1 MKILMAGVL
10 AVLMLAGCG
19 SHNTSSIAQAPV
31 GGKVNP
37 TRFLV
42 IPADADVEA
51 AKNSL
56 FSAVEQDGVTFDSLF
71 GTAASP
77 AGDDLAVCG
86 HASRDAQDRA
96 LYFAYYNGELLLW
109 DETAPHGSSTE
120 NQFLAMICSYR

>member
-1 MKILMAGVL
+1 MKTLMAGLV

-19 SHNTSSIAQAPV
+19 SHTSSVPQAPV

-42 IPADADVEA
+42 TPDEADVDA
-51 AKNSL
+51 AKASL
-56 FSAVEQDGVTFDSLF
+56 YTAVERDGIHFDSLF

-86 HASRDAQDRA
+86 HASREGEDGA
-96 LYFAYYNGELLLW
+96 LYFAHYNGELLLW

-120 NQFLAMICSYR
+120 NQFLAMICSHR

>member
-1 MKILMAGVL
+1 MKNLMAGLL
-10 AVLMLAGCG
+10 AVLMLAGCSG
-19 SHNTSSIAQAPV
+19 QQSAVPQPPV

-42 IPADADVEA
+42 TPAEADVEA
-51 AKNSL
+51 AKASL
-56 FSAVEQDGVTFDSLF
+56 FGAVERDGVQFDSVF

-86 HASRDAQDRA
+86 HASRDGQDAA

-109 DETAPHGSSTE
+109 DETAPHGSNTE
-120 NQFLAMICSYR
+120 NQVLATICSHR